1 MKLTREELQHIILE
15 ELKSLLENEEPK
27 KQATPEELEAL
38 KQFIEAGDAGMIR
51 YFVDMLKI
59 QVDHS
64 HEIISAIYN
73 SRNLNAGEKH
83 GIAMSMIKYEEKKK

>member
-1 MKLTREELQHIILE
+1 MKLTQEELQHIILE

-38 KQFIEAGDAGMIR
+38 KQLIEAGDAGMIR